1 MLSENGAVRKQCSLV
16 ADALLHGRVVPFL
29 GAGVNLCDRPE
40 GGPGWKTPGE
50 EVGLPSGR
58 ELAEY
63 LADKYEYPAKQN
75 CTECG
80 REGFQRDLD
89 LARVSQYGVM
99 QLDEGPLKE
108 ELRRV
113 FKPQYKPTTVHR
125 FLAEL
130 PLPKPDKPQD
140 QYPLIV
146 TTNYDDLIEQA
157 LGNDNLD
164 LVFYNPAD
172 DPPRFWHKEPGKAA
186 TRIDGD
192 ANQYPFDFFKE
203 RPVVLKIH
211 GTIDRASQDLDGF
224 VITEDD
230 YIQYLAE
237 EPLENFLPS
246 AILCKMRQM
255 HHLLFLGYG
264 LRDWNLRVFL
274 RRLNRTPD
282 SRYRAWAIYQTEDDT
297 ERQFWGTKGIQVLNV
312 DLRAFMDE
320 LRKQLEFRSAGLA
333 AA

>member
-1 MLSENGAVRKQCSLV
+1 
-16 ADALLHGRVVPFL
+16 
-29 GAGVNLCDRPE
+29 
-40 GGPGWKTPGE
+40 
-50 EVGLPSGR
+50 
-58 ELAEY
+58 LAEY
-63 LADKYEYPAKQN
+63 LAAKYEYPAKQN
-75 CTECG
+75 CMECG
-80 REGFQRDLD
+80 REGFQPDLD

-113 FKPQYKPTTVHR
+113 FRPQYQPTSLHR
-125 FLAEL
+125 FLAGL
-130 PLPKPDKPQD
+130 PSPNPDRTED
-140 QYPLIV
+140 QYPLFV

-157 LGNDNLD
+157 LGEDNFD

-172 DPPRFWHKEPGKAA
+172 NPPRFWHKEPGKAA
-186 TRIDGD
+186 ARIDGD
-192 ANQYPFDFFKE
+192 ANQYPFHFFEK

-246 AILCKMRQM
+246 ALLGKMRQM

-274 RRLNRTPD
+274 RRLARDPD
-282 SRYRAWAIYQTEDDT
+282 ERYRAWAVYLSDDET
-297 ERQFWGTKGIQVLNV
+297 ERQFWGTKGIQILNV
-312 DLRAFMDE
+312 DLKIFMYE
-320 LRKQLEFRSAGLA
+320 LQRQLVSRTGALA
-333 AA
+333 AVQG